1 MGVHFDLWNPLKN
14 SLMNTKLILFPVV
27 LASLLAV
34 HPVFAQSKAATAKL
48 ATEFQQQSVAL
59 ATTLSA
65 LSKRVATASPNDK
78 EMLKLV
84 NNQLGLVDAT
94 ADGVLALGFVAAEVR
109 DGGDQT
115 IAKKYLGARCT
126 ALKTLAETTAS
137 YIGSLANNIAAPA
150 SATEVNKAKDQVT
163 QIGQSA
169 LCGSVGRK

>member
-1 MGVHFDLWNPLKN
+1 MNKN
-14 SLMNTKLILFPVV
+14 RVLISTLIAALFVV
-27 LASLLAV
+27 QPALA
-34 HPVFAQSKAATAKL
+34 QNKAATAKL

-59 ATTLSA
+59 ATTLAA

-109 DGGDQT
+109 DGGAQT
-115 IAKKYLGARCT
+115 VTKKYLSTRCA
-126 ALKTLAETTAS
+126 ALKTLADTTAT

-150 SATEVNKAKDQVT
+150 SAAEVNKAKELVA
-163 QIGQSA
+163 QIGQST
-169 LCGSVGRK
+169 LCASVGR

>member
-1 MGVHFDLWNPLKN
+1 MINIRILVPT
-14 SLMNTKLILFPVV
+14 LMLSF
-27 LASLLAV
+27 LAV
-34 HPVFAQSKAATAKL
+34 QPVLAQSKVATAKL
-48 ATEFQQQSVAL
+48 STEFQQHSVAL

-115 IAKKYLGARCT
+115 IAKKYLGVRLFKNLSCV
-126 ALKTLAETTAS
+126 S
-137 YIGSLANNIAAPA
+137 
-150 SATEVNKAKDQVT
+150 
-163 QIGQSA
+163 
-169 LCGSVGRK
+169 